1 MGVRVGV
8 SIGPNVPWPDL
19 VERVRHV
26 ASLGVQSAWIPDHIV
41 SWADG
46 AQPRFDCWTVLG
58 GLATL
63 VPGIRLG
70 SLVTHTVY
78 RNPVAIARAAITVD
92 HMSGGRLEFGIGAA
106 GSAYDHR
113 VTGMP
118 SWSVQE
124 RMQRFREALEIIDR
138 LLRGEKVSFSGE
150 YYAAEAEFR
159 PLTLQRPRPPLTI
172 AALGPVAL
180 KIAARY
186 ADRWSSWA
194 GTVQAF
200 ATHTIL
206 PPDEGLAI
214 TRERNDRLDQLAAE
228 MGRDPATII
237 RSLLAGWPLL
247 SPGTPWASI
256 EAFRDYVGRYREAG
270 INEFI
275 FLYPPDEYFPGAQV
289 EDGIFDRA
297 VSELLA
303 QE

>member
-1 MGVRVGV
+1 MGVKVGV
-8 SIGPNVPWPDL
+8 SIGPNVPWPEL
-19 VERVRHV
+19 VDRVRHV

-46 AQPRFDCWTVLG
+46 AQPRFDCWTVLA

-63 VPGIRLG
+63 VPDIRLG

-78 RNPVAIARAAITVD
+78 RNPIAIARAAITVD

-118 SWSVQE
+118 PWSVKE
-124 RMQRFREALEIIDR
+124 RMQRFREEIEILDR
-138 LLRGEKVSFSGE
+138 VLRGEKVLFQGQ
-150 YYAAEAEFR
+150 YYTADAEFR
-159 PLTLQRPRPPLTI
+159 PLTVQRPRPPFTL

-180 KIAARY
+180 RIVAQY

-200 ATHTIL
+200 ATHTVL
-206 PPDEGLAI
+206 PDEEGIAI
-214 TRERNDRLDQLAAE
+214 TRERNDQLDQLAADL
-228 MGRDPATII
+228 GRDPWAIT

-247 SPGTPWASI
+247 SPGTPWASMD
-256 EAFRDYVGRYREAG
+256 AFWDYIGRYRDAG

-275 FLYPPDEYFPGAQV
+275 FLYPPEEYFPSAAV

-297 VSELLA
+297 VKGLLA
-303 QE
+303 AE